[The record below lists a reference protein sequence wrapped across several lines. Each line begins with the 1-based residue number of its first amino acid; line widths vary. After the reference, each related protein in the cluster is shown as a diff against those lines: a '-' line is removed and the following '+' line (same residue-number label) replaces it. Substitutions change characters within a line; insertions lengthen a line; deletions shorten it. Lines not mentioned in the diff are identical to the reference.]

1 MIFACQTS
9 RYLRESISQL
19 NSLSFNMKKS
29 STTQSFAIAAALLC
43 ATSTSSA
50 ITFTG
55 GNNVDSN
62 WNLSS
67 SWTGNGGVLPT
78 SGDNALI
85 NQNRRAFVDSN
96 VNFGGSLTLA
106 NSSRDDHTGVVDV
119 RTGGTFAVS
128 TASVGAAGG
137 SHGRIDVTGGYMT
150 TTGSV
155 INRDTI
161 NLSSG
166 TLSLFNTATGGN
178 NRALE
183 VDTNGINN
191 SAGGVLN
198 VTGGDLTAGAAM
210 TSGAIQF
217 YSAIE
222 ISAGSFTTVA
232 QTFFAGTSLTIT
244 GDAATIALTQLNQT
258 VGRAVDF
265 NFNFDSDG
273 VSTIVNSGFM
283 SLAGA
288 TINVDGSGYGGGAG
302 EFTLI
307 SSTNY
312 IDGVFAGQSVAGF
325 AGLDGVVSA
334 SGNNLILTLTTAVPE
349 PGTYA
354 LLAGLTGLVFVM
366 VRRR

>member
-55 GNNVDSN
+55 GNHVDSN

-85 NQNRRAFVDSN
+85 NPNRRAFVDSN

-128 TASVGAAGG
+128 TASVGTAGG
-137 SHGRIDVTGGYMT
+137 SHGRIDVTGGDMT

-155 INRDTI
+155 INRDSI
-161 NLSSG
+161 NLV
-166 TLSLFNTATGGN
+166 A
-178 NRALE
+178 
-183 VDTNGINN
+183 
-191 SAGGVLN
+191 VL
-198 VTGGDLTAGAAM
+198 
-210 TSGAIQF
+210 
-217 YSAIE
+217 
-222 ISAGSFTTVA
+222 
-232 QTFFAGTSLTIT
+232 
-244 GDAATIALTQLNQT
+244 
-258 VGRAVDF
+258 
-265 NFNFDSDG
+265 
-273 VSTIVNSGFM
+273 
-283 SLAGA
+283 
-288 TINVDGSGYGGGAG
+288 
-302 EFTLI
+302 
-307 SSTNY
+307 
-312 IDGVFAGQSVAGF
+312 
-325 AGLDGVVSA
+325 
-334 SGNNLILTLTTAVPE
+334 
-349 PGTYA
+349 
-354 LLAGLTGLVFVM
+354 
-366 VRRR
+366 